1 MIQNLQELSWISWV
15 LKEKI
20 NVKYLVL
27 QTRTYKHNFRNTASD
42 FILYETLVKCFWFS
56 EITIFMESV
65 IPNIPMIWYI
75 VSRTRFFHNHN
86 VHNTCKIIT
95 NVPDIE
101 SLWTTY
107 VNLIIFWA
115 TATCMSKSPPYTQK
129 SNEDW
134 KPKLTPFEY
143 TFIIYDLQ
151 IS

>member
-1 MIQNLQELSWISWV
+1 ME
-15 LKEKI
+15 
-20 NVKYLVL
+20 NVFL
-27 QTRTYKHNFRNTASD
+27 
-42 FILYETLVKCFWFS
+42 
-56 EITIFMESV
+56 
-65 IPNIPMIWYI
+65 NIPMIWYI

-86 VHNTCKIIT
+86 VHNTCKNIT
-95 NVPDIE
+95 NVPGIE

-107 VNLIIFWA
+107 VNLIIFLA
-115 TATCMSKSPPYTQK
+115 TATCMSKSLPYTQK